1 MNLLKRKRKNSL
13 LKIKE
18 ELNKSSSPNPTHDSC
33 AMNSL
38 TFSLDVIVGHFL
50 SNLSNCSSYFLFA
63 EIRTDDYTYYLLG
76 NRMSKWTAEIDCNL
90 LQKGETSVATIP
102 NNDAADVIG
111 DAVRLLFQN
120 FENYSTDLTCTN
132 VINLG
137 VLI

>member
-1 MNLLKRKRKNSL
+1 MTNFTCEVFVSPYRGSVRDH
-13 LKIKE
+13 IKLGGAWE
-18 ELNKSSSPNPTHDSC
+18 SEQRHGGRALQ
-33 AMNSL
+33 
-38 TFSLDVIVGHFL
+38 
-50 SNLSNCSSYFLFA
+50 
-63 EIRTDDYTYYLLG
+63 G

-120 FENYSTDLTCTN
+120 FENYSTDLTCAN